1 MPGHTVKRIFLEQT
15 EWQDLEEKNDKSKK
29 RQEAEN
35 NNEKLIKDIFSQ
47 EKRTIL

>member
-1 MPGHTVKRIFLEQT
+1 MTLEMSYVS
-15 EWQDLEEKNDKSKK
+15 KNNDKNKN
-29 RQEAEN
+29 RQEVDN